1 MKQMVNII
9 RLILIKN
16 KEKIMNKIQMSI
28 VALLSLSTIT
38 FAGGLKSEIMQPPV
52 EPIEVEE
59 AQPSP
64 FYIGGGYSYVEGSD
78 KNDDP
83 STMGYTY
90 DIDADGIM
98 FQIGYKINPYIAIE
112 GRYTMAN
119 GADIDASFPNAGD
132 ADITNIAIYAKPTYP
147 IGRVN
152 IYGLLGYGKT
162 EVDYSSSGIVA
173 DWDKSGFQWGGGAN
187 FDITSHFAVFADYTR
202 WCDFDEASGAYTTT
216 REMDAITIGLTYTF

>member
-1 MKQMVNII
+1 
-9 RLILIKN
+9 LIKN

-78 KNDDP
+78 ENSDP
-83 STMGYTY
+83 STAGYRY
-90 DIDADGIM
+90 EMDADGIM
-98 FQIGYKINPYIAIE
+98 FQAGYKINPYIAIE

-119 GADIDASFPNAGD
+119 GADVDVRYLTGASRS

-162 EVDYSSSGIVA
+162 EVDYSSITME

-187 FDITSHFAVFADYTR
+187 FEITSHFAVFADYTR
-202 WCDFDEASGAYTTT
+202 WCDFDEASGMFATT
-216 REMDAITIGLTYTF
+216 REMDAITVGLTYTF